1 MVRRGHT
8 GYSFTKIEIRD
19 YIVMIIGRKYF
30 DQPVKY
36 DLGTY
41 DNIQMIK
48 TGQGHDYATDC
59 LLDDPNFWKYYKM
72 IAIDLSKQQALDT
85 DLYQLNWK
93 SKTFMNCK
101 IFFFIE
107 VVKDAILDFSQ
118 RTLRVL

>member
-19 YIVMIIGRKYF
+19 YNVMIIGRKYF

-48 TGQGHDYATDC
+48 TGQGHDY
-59 LLDDPNFWKYYKM
+59 
-72 IAIDLSKQQALDT
+72 
-85 DLYQLNWK
+85 QLIV
-93 SKTFMNCK
+93 C
-101 IFFFIE
+101 
-107 VVKDAILDFSQ
+107 
-118 RTLRVL
+118 